1 MECIGAGKFGAMAVF
16 TRPRLKEIGRKR
28 VMPRRKQCL
37 WPINMQVKCSSSGSE
52 SCVVDKEDFADE
64 EDYIKAGGSQLVF
77 VQMQQKKDMD
87 QQSKLSDKLR
97 QISSG
102 QTVLDLVVIGC
113 GPAGL
118 ALAAESAK
126 LGLNVGLVG
135 PDLPF
140 TNNYGVW
147 EDEFKDLGLQACIEH
162 VWQDTIV
169 YLDDADPILIGRA
182 YGRVSRHL
190 LHEELLKRCVEA
202 GVLYLNSKVDRIVE
216 ASSGHSLVEC
226 EGDVV
231 IPCRFVTVASGAA
244 SGKFLQYELG
254 GPRVSVQT
262 AYGVEVEVDNNP
274 YDPSLMV
281 FMDYRDYVR
290 HDVQSLEA
298 KYPTFLYAM
307 PMSPTRVFFEET
319 CLASK
324 DAMPFDLLKKKLM
337 LRLDTLGVR
346 IKEIYEE
353 EWSYIPVGGSLP
365 NTEQKTLAF
374 GAAASMVHPA
384 TGYSVVR
391 SLSEAPKCASVLAN
405 ILRQNH
411 IKNMLTSSSTPSIST
426 QAWNT
431 LWPQERKRQRSFF
444 LFGLALILQLDIEG
458 IRSFFRAFFR
468 VPKWM
473 WQGFLGSS
481 LSSADL
487 MLFAFYMFIIA
498 PNDMRKGLIKHL
510 LSDPTGATMIRT
522 YVTF

>member
-1 MECIGAGKFGAMAVF
+1 MECVGAQNVGAMAVF
-16 TRPRLKEIGRKR
+16 TRPRLKPLVGRR
-28 VMPRRKQCL
+28 IMPRKKQSF
-37 WPINMQVKCSSSGSE
+37 WPMSSMKVKCNSSSGSE

-87 QQSKLSDKLR
+87 QQSKLSDELQ
-97 QISSG
+97 QISAG

-162 VWQDTIV
+162 VWRDTIV
-169 YLDDADPILIGRA
+169 YLDDDDPILIGRA

-216 ASSGHSLVEC
+216 ATNGHSLVEC

-274 YDPSLMV
+274 FDPSLMV

-290 HDVQSLEA
+290 HDAQSLEA

-337 LRLDTLGVR
+337 LRLNTLGVR

-384 TGYSVVR
+384 TGH
-391 SLSEAPKCASVLAN
+391 PG
-405 ILRQNH
+405 
-411 IKNMLTSSSTPSIST
+411 T
-426 QAWNT
+426 
-431 LWPQERKRQRSFF
+431 
-444 LFGLALILQLDIEG
+444 
-458 IRSFFRAFFR
+458 
-468 VPKWM
+468 
-473 WQGFLGSS
+473 
-481 LSSADL
+481 LSSRYVRGL
-487 MLFAFYMFIIA
+487 GKGWTTGVYCTQPYTAFLQEANSTARTHDPNMVSFICNA
-498 PNDMRKGLIKHL
+498 
-510 LSDPTGATMIRT
+510 
-522 YVTF
+522 F